1 MLNKPAGP
9 RARLARCTV
18 ARLASG
24 RDCASAK
31 GVTPFPWT
39 DLAIILALVV
49 LNGVFAMSELAIVS
63 AKTSALESR
72 AEAGSASARIAI
84 ALAANPGK
92 FLSTVQIGITLIG
105 IIAGAYSGASLG
117 GPVGER
123 LAAFGLPAQYADETG
138 FALVIAFTTYL
149 SLIVGELVPKQLAL
163 QAAVPVSLVMAR
175 PMAFLARAA
184 APLVW
189 VLDSSSAAIIRL
201 FGIRGGDEG
210 LVTAEELRMIF
221 AEATRSGVIEAEQR
235 QILTGVV
242 RLAQRPVREMMTP
255 RTEVDWIDADA
266 DAAEIRETIE
276 ESTHSFLPVAEG
288 SPDTIL
294 GVVKVRDV
302 LAALVAGRAVDLR
315 AMMRKVEVVPDQ
327 LDAMDALRVL
337 QSAEVAMAVVHDE
350 YGHFEGIVT
359 PVDLLT
365 AIVGNFASDSD
376 DGDLPSVVEREDGS
390 LLVSGSLSADA
401 LADRLGLDYGED
413 REFGTAAGYALSV
426 MKKLPHEGEHF
437 TDQGWRFEVVDM
449 DGRRID
455 KLLVSKA
462 SEGAE

>member
-1 MLNKPAGP
+1 
-9 RARLARCTV
+9 
-18 ARLASG
+18 
-24 RDCASAK
+24 
-31 GVTPFPWT
+31 VTPFPWT

-63 AKTSALESR
+63 AKTSMLESR
-72 AEAGSASARIAI
+72 AEAGSSSARIAMD
-84 ALAANPGK
+84 LAANPGK

-105 IIAGAYSGASLG
+105 IVNGAYSGASLG

-123 LAAFGLPAQYADETG
+123 LAVLGLPPEYADETG
-138 FALVIAFTTYL
+138 FAVVIAFTTYL
-149 SLIVGELVPKQLAL
+149 SLIIGELVPKQLAL
-163 QAAVPVSLVMAR
+163 QVAVPVSLVMAR
-175 PMAFLARAA
+175 PMAFMAKAA

-189 VLDSSSAAIIRL
+189 LLDSSSAAIIRL
-201 FGIRGGDEG
+201 FGIRPGDEG
-210 LVTAEELRMIF
+210 RVTAEELRMIF

-242 RLAQRPVREMMTP
+242 RLAERPVREMMTP
-255 RTEVDWIDADA
+255 RTEVDWISADA
-266 DAAEIRETIE
+266 DPDEIRETIE
-276 ESTHSFLPVAEG
+276 DSSHSLLPVADG

-294 GVVKVRDV
+294 GVIKVRDV

-337 QSAEVAMAVVHDE
+337 QSSEVAMALVHDE

-426 MKKLPHEGEHF
+426 LKKLPHEGEHF

-455 KLLVSKA
+455 KLLVSA
-462 SEGAE
+462 ARGEE